1 MDIEVSLKVDLVV
14 RANRAAHRFD
24 PRVKQVMATYADQT
38 KRIWVS
44 NTDGRFAEDTQD
56 LCRLGVRVVAEAKN
70 GDRRSRFYGGGGRG
84 SLSYFGTF
92 HPEQAAE
99 RDAQQA
105 SVTLGA

>member
-44 NTDGRFAEDTQD
+44 NTDGRFAEDTHD

-70 GDRRSRFYGGGGRG
+70 GDRRTGLYRRCRRDSF
-84 SLSYFGTF
+84 SSFLTLI
-92 HPEQAAE
+92 PEPTAIHA
-99 RDAQQA
+99 
-105 SVTLGA
+105 